1 MWIFFSSK
9 YRYIFPLFFLLTE
22 NQQCI
27 VCLLHHLFSCF
38 KCLFPSDSVFCRNG
52 RNHLIIQRYT
62 LTSIKC
68 FPTYKIQ
75 PIIKYTG
82 TTKWL
87 FTYFVNIQNMQ
98 LQINYQILSHLQTQT
113 IVIIIHNVYNKGVFC
128 LDYINIKEVQTK
140 SLLFTFLFT
149 LCLSKVVV
157 TNSHLI

>member
-1 MWIFFSSK
+1 MRYKLASMPRMDCGFFFQVNIDI
-9 YRYIFPLFFLLTE
+9 YFHCFFLLTE

-38 KCLFPSDSVFCRNG
+38 KYLFPVFCRNG

-113 IVIIIHNVYNKGVFC
+113 IVIIIHNVYNKGIF
-128 LDYINIKEVQTK
+128 
-140 SLLFTFLFT
+140 LLRLY
-149 LCLSKVVV
+149 
-157 TNSHLI
+157 